1 MDFANLADNNGFEPD
16 NMREYFKNDGDGS
29 KYVKIIATD
38 QSNILKNISTI
49 PFYHTKDVA
58 LDYLFLDTDIME
70 IIPDFIGTYEEKYS
84 SLVITNKQQHDDD
97 FLYFH
102 WKLYVKNQKDVGK
115 FVHFQW
121 FFFSCQPF
129 VSNSKQNLTQN
140 KDEKKDISLHITIP
154 NKQETNY

>member
-1 MDFANLADNNGFEPD
+1 MVLSLTTWEK
-16 NMREYFKNDGDGS
+16 YFKNDGDGS
-29 KYVKIIATD
+29 KYVKIIAID

-121 FFFSCQPF
+121 FFFHVNLLCQILNRISPKTIFTMPF
-129 VSNSKQNLTQN
+129 FSS
-140 KDEKKDISLHITIP
+140 
-154 NKQETNY
+154 